1 MFMIVASS
9 RHILI
14 QIVHD
19 PEVRLVPRR
28 CGKRTSSLVPMGFGS
43 PIPLR
48 LSAPAGR
55 QPLLT
60 VPKKT
65 RLTCYSAVDFD
76 AELVSWGGWRS
87 GWQLAGLDRLCVDGT
102 LRYPLPLG
110 ALGTLTANVSRGG
123 AASRL
128 THCDLRVAVA

>member
-1 MFMIVASS
+1 MREEDVIASADGL
-9 RHILI
+9 RITY
-14 QIVHD
+14 
-19 PEVRLVPRR
+19 
-28 CGKRTSSLVPMGFGS
+28 TSPLERSCWS
-43 PIPLR
+43 P
-48 LSAPAGR
+48 AA
-55 QPLLT
+55 LT